1 MLLQEYYWFFK
12 KALSNEVCD
21 KIVEA
26 GLRRPKTKG
35 TVGNSKDVDVVEKT
49 TRYSTISWLNDNWIY
64 NLLHPYIQLAN
75 TNAGWN
81 FDWDYS
87 EPMQYTMYKK
97 SQFYTWHADQKS
109 APYPK
114 DYPNENYR
122 NKIRKLSVTV
132 QLSDSK
138 DYSGGELEFDLRHNK
153 ENKGK
158 HICKAG
164 RDRGTIIVFPSF
176 VWHRVRPVKKGTRKS
191 LVIWSLGGPY
201 R

>member
-1 MLLQEYYWFFK
+1 MLLKEYYWFFR

-21 KIVEA
+21 KIIEA
-26 GLRRPKTKG
+26 GLRRPKLKG

-49 TRYSTISWLNDNWIY
+49 TRHSVVSWLDDNWIY

-81 FDWDYS
+81 FEWDYS
-87 EPMQYTMYKK
+87 EPMQFTVYKK
-97 SQFYTWHADQKS
+97 NQFYTWHADQRS
-109 APYPK
+109 APYPN
-114 DYPNENYR
+114 DYSNENYR

-138 DYSGGELEFDLRHNK
+138 DYTGGELEFDLRHNK
-153 ENKGK
+153 ENKAK
-158 HICKAG
+158 HICRAG
-164 RDRGTIIVFPSF
+164 KEKGTIIVFPSF

-191 LVIWSLGGPY
+191 LVIWSLG
-201 R
+201 RSFK